1 LNEALLART
10 LLLNGI
16 AGVVF
21 GWLFWKYC
29 LECAMLSHAGVHLV
43 LFSGALLRFA

>member
-1 LNEALLART
+1 VAALTPLIEALLART

-16 AGVVF
+16 F
-21 GWLFWKYC
+21 RKYC
-29 LECAMLSHAGVHLV
+29 LECAMLSRAGVHLV